1 MALKG
6 LKAEEIS
13 IDLLKGKQNTDE
25 YLAVNPQGVVPALI
39 LDEGGPPLFQSLAIL
54 EYLEETHPQPPLLPK
69 DPLGRARVRGIA
81 QIFVSDSH
89 PMSVPR
95 IRNYLTGELKLD
107 NDTMLKWVRH
117 WQNEA
122 LRAAETHLS
131 QKATGKYC
139 HGDTVTLADVCLAGQ
154 VVGSGFFDVDVKAY
168 PNVSR
173 IYDSLMQIEAF
184 AKAHPLK
191 QPGAPASIS
200 H

>member
-1 MALKG
+1 
-6 LKAEEIS
+6 
-13 IDLLKGKQNTDE
+13 
-25 YLAVNPQGVVPALI
+25 
-39 LDEGGPPLFQSLAIL
+39 
-54 EYLEETHPQPPLLPK
+54 
-69 DPLGRARVRGIA
+69 
-81 QIFVSDSH
+81 
-89 PMSVPR
+89 
-95 IRNYLTGELKLD
+95 
-107 NDTMLKWVRH
+107 
-117 WQNEA
+117 